1 MPTCIKSLHEFLG
14 HLNSTDFRPTE
25 ISSELENSRRLVREL
40 DAKFPGLVRAIGFL
54 KTQGNKSAHPRN
66 VPPTKLAIQ
75 FREHGDA
82 ESADCVAVRVSFL
95 RISKRN
101 VTNNFALL
109 YRTVHPVDVVCCPR
123 SKLKKMMCCRKVNSD
138 LPI

>member
-82 ESADCVAVRVSFL
+82 KSADCVAVCVSFL
-95 RISKRN
+95 RISKRTWQIIMHFCIEPYTLLMLC
-101 VTNNFALL
+101 VALEA
-109 YRTVHPVDVVCCPR
+109 
-123 SKLKKMMCCRKVNSD
+123 S
-138 LPI
+138 